1 VTQPPSAAQSATT
14 PKIRILLLPR
24 PNGIQAQPMGE
35 GKSERARDAD
45 GMVREGLS
53 KSLMWFTGTDVLK
66 NEPLRGILSCETN
79 GRLGQWRAT
88 QNKITNSYVIE
99 ISI

>member
-1 VTQPPSAAQSATT
+1 
-14 PKIRILLLPR
+14 
-24 PNGIQAQPMGE
+24 MGE